1 MIVKYFQIPQINQSV
16 KDGDAKMP
24 KPAYPLHGIYAEM
37 SDLVGYENAIKIF
50 ERYKGQQINFPVRL
64 YDKAAVKE
72 VIKEK
77 YNGENTK
84 ELARQFNYSER
95 WVKEIVK

>member
-1 MIVKYFQIPQINQSV
+1 MS
-16 KDGDAKMP
+16 
-24 KPAYPLHGIYAEM
+24 KPIYPMHGIYTEIA
-37 SDLVGYENAIKIF
+37 DLIGYENAMKIF

-64 YDKAAVKE
+64 YDKDAVKE
-72 VIKEK
+72 IIKKE
-77 YNGENTK
+77 YNGTNAK

>member
-1 MIVKYFQIPQINQSV
+1 MSNPT
-16 KDGDAKMP
+16 
-24 KPAYPLHGIYAEM
+24 YPLHGIYAEI
-37 SDLVGYENAIKIF
+37 SDLIGYENAIKIF
-50 ERYKGQQINFPVRL
+50 ERYKGQQINFPIRL
-64 YDKAAVKE
+64 YDKDAVKE

-77 YNGENTK
+77 YNGENAK